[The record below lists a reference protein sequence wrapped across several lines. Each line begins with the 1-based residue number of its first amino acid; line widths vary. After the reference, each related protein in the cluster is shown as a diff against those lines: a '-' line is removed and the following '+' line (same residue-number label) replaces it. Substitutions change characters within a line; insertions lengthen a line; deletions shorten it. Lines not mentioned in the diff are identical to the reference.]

1 LSLDKID
8 GCFHELGKLPKSR
21 LIVGYSESRSKKD
34 RYNREKGVKRLKKDY
49 KSGTITKENI
59 NKRGYNK
66 FLEILVLCT
75 KYAVSDDVH
84 VTINQEK
91 INEDQKWDGLKGYLT
106 NTDLP
111 TTEVYFQYLYSVQ
124 STSITDYGLL
134 KGHIG

>member
-1 LSLDKID
+1 M
-8 GCFHELGKLPKSR
+8 
-21 LIVGYSESRSKKD
+21 GYSESRSKKD

-66 FLEILVLCT
+66 FLEI
-75 KYAVSDDVH
+75 SDDVH